1 MIEHRTI
8 RVQGRVQRV
17 RFRVSAQGE
26 ADRLGLHGY
35 ARNEP
40 DGTVYL
46 EVEGEPDVLEQFTR
60 WCRKGPMFAHVDSCD
75 VAIGEPRNLR
85 GFEVR

>member
-1 MIEHRTI
+1 MLEHRTI
-8 RVQGRVQRV
+8 VVRGRVQGV

-40 DGTVYL
+40 DGSVCIA
-46 EVEGEPDVLEQFTR
+46 VEGEPEALDTFVV
-60 WCRKGPMFAHVDSCD
+60 WCRRGPMFARVEHID
-75 VAIGEPRNLR
+75 VEVGEVRNVR
-85 GFEVR
+85 DFEVR

>member
-8 RVQGRVQRV
+8 VVRGRVQGV

-35 ARNEP
+35 AKNKP
-40 DGTVYL
+40 DGAVCIA
-46 EVEGEPDVLEQFTR
+46 VEGESDALDTFVA
-60 WCRKGPMFAHVDSCD
+60 WCRKGPLFAHVEYVEVCRGDLQ
-75 VAIGEPRNLR
+75 GLR
-85 GFEVR
+85 DFEVQ